1 MPWVEAAPTAQASA
15 SAAGGS
21 LPRSRPASR
30 PALKQSP
37 APVAST
43 GDTGGGLGHAE
54 RRRELGDGRL
64 AVGEPSQNCPP
75 GRVGERPEHEAEPVR
90 CHS

>member
-43 GDTGGGLGHAE
+43 GDTGGGLA
-54 RRRELGDGRL
+54 R
-64 AVGEPSQNCPP
+64 
-75 GRVGERPEHEAEPVR
+75 
-90 CHS
+90 